1 MRFSLCVICGNEEHH
16 IVTMLSSFA
25 PIFDELSL
33 VRAIGA
39 QKPDKTVDLARD
51 WCAANGKDFR
61 FAEHQNELG
70 AHEWE
75 HVDSFAAARNAAFAG
90 GTGDW
95 LIWADCDDILAASD
109 GFREKLEKLDPGV
122 AMVRCLYDVRG
133 SSKKLFRERA
143 IRRTA
148 FEQNRKWHHPVHE
161 NLLLLPGDRHEDWQA
176 PVWVHA
182 PIEVKRENRRRN
194 LRILAHSV
202 RETASQFFYIH
213 QEHYCSQNRDAA
225 VEFGKLALGF
235 PNLAP
240 AFRYETLL
248 NLARMN
254 NSHREARQMLLD
266 AHGIFPW
273 CREALAGLILLNFE
287 RKDYRMALWWA
298 NQMLTLREPLNED
311 RPWTH
316 EPKYYGW
323 AGYDLG
329 ARAHRVAGSTARA
342 EVLQWQFH
350 AGATPRI
357 SLIHATRGRSS
368 QAVSTRDLWLN
379 TAANPSQV
387 EHIFAVDAD
396 DEQSV
401 EMSKQFV
408 SVVSDRKSCVAA
420 WNLAAKKAR
429 GDILIQLSDDWTAPM
444 NWDERLLRS
453 IGARNPQQDSF
464 VVAVNDGHRKDDLLC
479 MAILSRARLE
489 AQGGEVFH
497 EGYES
502 VFSDNEFS
510 ARAFADKCVIDARD
524 TLTFQHH
531 HPLFGK
537 GKMDATY
544 QHNNSRERFN
554 AGQALFRA
562 RNPNAP

>member
-1 MRFSLCVICGNEEHH
+1 MRFSLCVICGNEEQH
-16 IVTMLSSFA
+16 ILTMLASFA

-39 QKPDKTVDLARD
+39 QKPDKTFEMARD
-51 WCAANGKDFR
+51 WCAENGKAFR
-61 FAEHQNELG
+61 FSDHQNELG
-70 AHEWE
+70 AHEWQ
-75 HVDSFAAARNAAFAG
+75 HVDSFAAARNAAFAQ

-95 LIWADCDDILAASD
+95 LIWADCDDVLTEAA
-109 GFREKLEKLDPGV
+109 GFRERLEQLDAGV

-143 IRRTA
+143 VRRA
-148 FEQNRKWHHPVHE
+148 FFENNRKWHHPVHE
-161 NLLLLPGDRHEDWQA
+161 NLLLLPGDKHEDWPA

-182 PIEVKRENRRRN
+182 PVEVKRENRRRN

-225 VEFGKLALGF
+225 IEFGKLALGF

-240 AFRYETLL
+240 AFRYETLI

-254 NSHREARQMLLD
+254 SSHRKAKQLLLE

-273 CREALAGLILLNFE
+273 CREALAGLILLCFE
-287 RKDYRMALWWA
+287 RKDYRMATWWA
-298 NQMLTLREPLNED
+298 NQMLGLREPLNED

-316 EPKYYGW
+316 EPKFYGW

-329 ARAHRVAGSTARA
+329 ARAYRAHGNTARA

-350 AGATPRI
+350 AGASPKIT
-357 SLIHATRGRSS
+357 LLHATRGRSS
-368 QAVSTRDLWLN
+368 QAVSTREMWLN
-379 TAANPSQV
+379 AAADPSRV

-396 DEQSV
+396 DEPSV
-401 EMSKQFV
+401 EMAKQFV

-420 WNLAAKKAR
+420 WNLAARKAR
-429 GDILIQLSDDWTAPM
+429 GDILVQLSDDWTPPM
-444 NWDERLLRS
+444 NWDKHLLAVVGERD
-453 IGARNPQQDSF
+453 PQKEQF
-464 VVAVNDGHRKDDLLC
+464 VIAISDGHRKDDLLC
-479 MAILSRARLE
+479 MAILSRARLQ
-489 AQGGEVFH
+489 AQDGELFH

-502 VFSDNEFS
+502 VWSDNEFS
-510 ARAFADKCVIDARD
+510 HRAFADGCVIDARK
-524 TLTFQHH
+524 TLTFTHH
-531 HPLFGK
+531 HPAFGK
-537 GKMDATY
+537 GRMDATY
-544 QHNNSRERFN
+544 QHNNTRERFE

-562 RNPNAP
+562 RNPSAK